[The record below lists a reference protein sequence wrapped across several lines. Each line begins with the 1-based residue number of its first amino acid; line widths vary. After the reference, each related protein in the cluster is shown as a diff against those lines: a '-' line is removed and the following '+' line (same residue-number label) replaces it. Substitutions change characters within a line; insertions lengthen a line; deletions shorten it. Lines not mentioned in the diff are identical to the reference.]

1 MTTAT
6 LPTISN
12 NLGELTINDGGWS
25 AMINSEASKAM
36 SAIDWNG
43 ELLQVTFRRK
53 AGDPVVYDYNVR
65 NDADAILLDEIQ
77 AVLNGVE
84 DASIGVM
91 FNRLVKANEI
101 ISID

>member
-12 NLGELTINDGGWS
+12 DLGELTINDGGWS

-65 NDADAILLDEIQ
+65 NDADATLLDEIQ

-91 FNRLVKANEI
+91 FNRLLKSNEI
-101 ISID
+101 ISIN